1 MDERTGRDS
10 QMGPPANKS
19 LEELLPSRSVV
30 KRISYTHDAM
40 IDLIIADPLI
50 SQGQLARHF
59 GYTEGWVSQ
68 VFNSDNFRERLAERK
83 GEVVDPVLKMSI
95 EEKLRGLVDKSIEV
109 LMKKLVEAPNGALA
123 IKALDSGSRALGYGA
138 RTAQGNVTQNNYI
151 ALVPPTSASASSW
164 AEQYKPGAIFDSV
177 AKEVSDGLQE
187 G

>member
-1 MDERTGRDS
+1 MDEVTGRDS
-10 QMGPPANKS
+10 QGPPAAKT

-40 IDLIIADPLI
+40 IDLVIADPLI

-83 GEVVDPVLKMSI
+83 EEIVDPVLKMSI

-109 LMKKLVEAPNGALA
+109 LMKKLIEAPNGALA

-138 RTAQGNVTQNNYI
+138 RNAQGNVTQNNYI
-151 ALVPPTSASASSW
+151 ALVPPTAPSAAAW
-164 AEQYKPGAIFDSV
+164 VEQYKPGAFMDV
-177 AKEVSDGLQE
+177 VENDDGLRKE